1 MDSMTIEEKQ
11 SSDEDDEIDV
21 NTKKKSK
28 AKNVSVASSDAF
40 NEWKKSHL
48 AKPTVDLSTNVK
60 LPFYYIVIDN
70 EDIIIDEAKI
80 YEEKKLKGKVRQ
92 LEAIDEDDD
101 GSDGNKRPKENYE
114 NTPDIEHG
122 DVVFY
127 KFQQKIRYAP
137 DQIIRYDWSGQPL
150 ILTKLT
156 GNQPSTCRYC
166 QSPLIFEFQ
175 LMPALVNFLKIDNQ
189 TALEFG
195 TVIVYTCSKNCWQ
208 DSSDELYRLEN
219 VFLQTDPDQNL
230 FD

>member
-1 MDSMTIEEKQ
+1 MISKPISTTKQAESEVKWMDSMTIEEKQ

-101 GSDGNKRPKENYE
+101 GSDGNKRPKE
-114 NTPDIEHG
+114 
-122 DVVFY
+122 
-127 KFQQKIRYAP
+127 
-137 DQIIRYDWSGQPL
+137 
-150 ILTKLT
+150 
-156 GNQPSTCRYC
+156 
-166 QSPLIFEFQ
+166 
-175 LMPALVNFLKIDNQ
+175 
-189 TALEFG
+189 
-195 TVIVYTCSKNCWQ
+195 
-208 DSSDELYRLEN
+208 
-219 VFLQTDPDQNL
+219 
-230 FD
+230 

>member
-1 MDSMTIEEKQ
+1 MKMTTVVM
-11 SSDEDDEIDV
+11 EINDR
-21 NTKKKSK
+21 KSK
-28 AKNVSVASSDAF
+28 DNLLVKFHLLFFVWIETMKIRQISNMVMSFSINF
-40 NEWKKSHL
+40 NRKSAML
-48 AKPTVDLSTNVK
+48 PIRSFGTEQPTHF
-60 LPFYYIVIDN
+60 PFY
-70 EDIIIDEAKI
+70 
-80 YEEKKLKGKVRQ
+80 LLLFSLRF
-92 LEAIDEDDD
+92 
-101 GSDGNKRPKENYE
+101 S
-114 NTPDIEHG
+114 
-122 DVVFY
+122 
-127 KFQQKIRYAP
+127 
-137 DQIIRYDWSGQPL
+137 YDWSGQPL

>member
-1 MDSMTIEEKQ
+1 MVTNTIELFIYLLVEIHHVGTHQRGFALFISKKKTYLFFWKFSWTAVRCQYYDDSVIESSPIVDEPVATVPTSSTDWCDDANAWASDDDDDETSKPTVINKPISTTKQAESEVKLMDSMTIEEKQ

-101 GSDGNKRPKENYE
+101 GSDGNKRPKE
-114 NTPDIEHG
+114 
-122 DVVFY
+122 
-127 KFQQKIRYAP
+127 
-137 DQIIRYDWSGQPL
+137 
-150 ILTKLT
+150 
-156 GNQPSTCRYC
+156 
-166 QSPLIFEFQ
+166 
-175 LMPALVNFLKIDNQ
+175 
-189 TALEFG
+189 
-195 TVIVYTCSKNCWQ
+195 
-208 DSSDELYRLEN
+208 
-219 VFLQTDPDQNL
+219 
-230 FD
+230 